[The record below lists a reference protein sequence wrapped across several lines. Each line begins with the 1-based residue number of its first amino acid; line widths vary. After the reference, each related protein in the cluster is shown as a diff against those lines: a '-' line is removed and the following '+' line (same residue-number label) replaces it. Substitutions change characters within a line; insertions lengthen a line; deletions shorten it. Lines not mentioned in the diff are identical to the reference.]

1 MVDEETTLNDNC
13 CITGKPY
20 SVTVKSAD
28 LKRYSTSQDLIQD
41 VFPYLSPGDRE
52 FIKTRISPEG
62 WDQIK
67 MFNEEEEEEE

>member
-62 WDQIK
+62 WDQ
-67 MFNEEEEEEE
+67 MFNEEETAS